1 MSYAERL
8 KICHLTTLHFRRL
21 PGDMIDTYK
30 IITGKYDNKAVS
42 TLKLMGLQPLLGPAK
57 ERSRCDLPIF
67 FQFKKCVELR
77 NCGTRSP
84 TTFRLRQNCFKSK
97 LDDSGNTRTSI

>member
-21 PGDMIDTYK
+21 PVDMIDTYK

-42 TLKLMGLQPLLGPAK
+42 TLKLMGP
-57 ERSRCDLPIF
+57 S
-67 FQFKKCVELR
+67 
-77 NCGTRSP
+77 
-84 TTFRLRQNCFKSK
+84 TT
-97 LDDSGNTRTSI
+97 TRTYKRKIKM